1 LVKNSLDF
9 ITNPSSVLVKDAMAF
24 RKARNELINS
34 NIANIDT
41 PFYKSR
47 DIRFEAHLSK
57 KAQDIYNH
65 NESKILQLARSTSGH
80 IQSQDLSSPQGSYV
94 FFRDGHMV
102 RNDGNNVDLDTET
115 TEMAKNSSA
124 YKALVALA
132 KKQSGMFKYAIES
145 SSKLA

>member
-1 LVKNSLDF
+1 MKNTLSF
-9 ITNPSSVLVKDAMAF
+9 ITSPSYTLVKDAMAF
-24 RKARNELINS
+24 RKARNEIISS

-47 DIRFEAHLSK
+47 DLRFEGYLSH
-57 KAQDIYNH
+57 KAQNLYG
-65 NESKILQLARSTSGH
+65 SKSDQLQLATSNNAH
-80 IQSQDLSSPQGSYV
+80 MQRNQASISNRAYV

-102 RNDGNNVDLDTET
+102 RNDGNTVDLDTET

-124 YKALVALA
+124 FKALTALA